1 MPAPTTVT
9 HLAALL
15 TGDWPTALR
24 ADPRT
29 RREATGL
36 ISAFFAYH
44 QDHQLAPYP
53 TWTSPSNNLWI
64 THNRAPAV

>member
-1 MPAPTTVT
+1 MPALPTVT

-15 TGDWPTALR
+15 TCDWTTALQ

-36 ISAFFAYH
+36 IAAFFTYH
-44 QDHQLAPYP
+44 QDHQLRSLPH
-53 TWTSPSNNLWI
+53 LDL
-64 THNRAPAV
+64 TH

>member
-1 MPAPTTVT
+1 MVCSTCRPPASAMPAPTTVT

-36 ISAFFAYH
+36 IAAFFTYH
-44 QDHQLAPYP
+44 QDHQLRSLPHLDLTP
-53 TWTSPSNNLWI
+53 
-64 THNRAPAV
+64 